1 MKCTES
7 KVTKLLITDV
17 KGLDPLTVFLENYE
31 PGKGKLT
38 LEIYGESYSAYWG
51 GMGGGT
57 LEQFILDSDNHYL
70 SKNLAGL
77 KDLSEPDYD
86 SFAIEVKK
94 QIIEN
99 RRIHIYSEKKAR
111 ELWDNLDN
119 LDLSKEFFDDS
130 YNHQK
135 IHEIAGGEWWD
146 LIPSKDSTLYKY
158 LCKILDA
165 LKACLSERAGIL
177 KPYQVGENDIVLAH
191 SEQSAKQFLFN
202 FCAGLDIE
210 DLKEVEDLSNRLD
223 MAFFNEDGTFLCTLK
238 TLIEKNQEPGECYLT
253 GWE

>member
-1 MKCTES
+1 MKWTES

-17 KGLDPLTVFLENYE
+17 KGLDPLTAFLENYE

-70 SKNLAGL
+70 SKNLAAL
-77 KDLSEPDYD
+77 QDLSEPDYD
-86 SFAIEVKK
+86 AFATQVKK
-94 QIIEN
+94 QIIEQ
-99 RRIHIYSEKKAR
+99 RRTFLYSRHKAR
-111 ELWDNLDN
+111 ELWGKIDN

-130 YNHQK
+130 CNYQT
-135 IHEIAGGEWWD
+135 IHEIAGDEWWY
-146 LIPSKDSTLYKY
+146 LIPNKDSTLYKY
-158 LCKILDA
+158 LCRILDA

-177 KPYQVGENDIVLAH
+177 KPYQVGENDIVLAY

-202 FCAGLDIE
+202 LCGGLDIE
-210 DLKEVEDLSNRLD
+210 DLNEVEDLSNRLD

-238 TLIEKNQEPGECYLT
+238 TLIEKNKEQGECYLT